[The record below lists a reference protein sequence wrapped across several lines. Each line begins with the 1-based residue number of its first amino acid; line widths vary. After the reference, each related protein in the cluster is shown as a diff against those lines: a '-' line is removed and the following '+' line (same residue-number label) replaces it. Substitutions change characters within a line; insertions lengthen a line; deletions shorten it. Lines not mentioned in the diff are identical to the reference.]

1 MSSELEY
8 LQRVRND
15 ILTHIQAFP
24 NDSFGHKKLAHV
36 DAEIERI
43 SDIPLMGHMAKR
55 PPSPAKKVIE
65 AWKAKRSNPFKGLEN
80 FNWGEALE
88 KAKHPLTG
96 EAPFPSEGDVAP
108 RYTFGA
114 DYEMDQLWLA
124 AEREKANHPMMTG
137 TPGGPVHLA
146 RRSISP
152 AEPDRMMF
160 PTMAYNLTSM
170 HNMNYGTSRY

>member
-36 DAEIERI
+36 DAEIERLP
-43 SDIPLMGHMAKR
+43 DVPLMGHMAKR
-55 PPSPAKKVIE
+55 
-65 AWKAKRSNPFKGLEN
+65 SNLDKPVPLKGLEN
-80 FNWGEALE
+80 FNWKEEFE
-88 KAKHPLTG
+88 KAKHPLPG
-96 EAPFPSEGDVAP
+96 EAPFPSEGDGAA

-124 AEREKANHPMMTG
+124 AEREKAAHPLMAFA
-137 TPGGPVHLA
+137 PGGPVHLA

-160 PTMAYNLTSM
+160 PTMAYDLTSM